1 MTDGVFPDRL
11 SQLRARWEADPSSR
25 IFLQLAEEYRH
36 LGRVQDALA
45 VLEKGLKEH
54 PGYLSALVAKG
65 RCHIELG
72 EGEAARVVLERVVKQ
87 DATQMVANKLLVRA
101 YLDTG
106 DPVKARER
114 LDLYTL
120 LNDSDPEIE
129 ELRRRIRQLEAPA
142 QPVLPP
148 EAPSA
153 EASSP
158 EASSPEASSDI
169 QPEGASPM
177 DADPFSLEP
186 PPRPSPPPLP
196 PQIAPT
202 PPRAVPVPPPA
213 AAPAVDDIFD
223 LAAPAPL
230 RGGDDIFQL
239 DPARP
244 PAARATATPP
254 PIPSTARA
262 DDLFELDP
270 APLRAAADE
279 EESDLLF
286 PEAGA
291 RDSRRRYLEAL
302 SSEGLFSFD
311 PAPAASVPPAAP
323 AQAARPAEPDLFAFE
338 PPPAPVRP
346 APEPLPEP
354 EPFSFEP
361 APAPRIEEAS
371 WLDEAA
377 ASSSFASSPVPVL
390 PLEPLA
396 PAIVAPVAPVPAELQ
411 GPEIREPEVSEAAPE
426 TADDLWSDEPLP
438 EPEPWAEPE
447 PLPES
452 EPWAEPAALAPEPA
466 PFDFAPAPPPDFAPV
481 PPVFEEPA
489 PLEEPLPAE
498 APASEPPATATLGD
512 LYLRQGY
519 HAEAER
525 IYREVLERE
534 PGNAAANAGLER
546 LAALGPRPEP
556 AEVDARRLLVGYR
569 PNPGLPADA
578 ELRARKAWVLNR
590 YLERLR
596 QGDMHDVS

>member
-45 VLEKGLKEH
+45 VLDKGLKEH

-72 EGEAARVVLERVVKQ
+72 EAEAARLVLERVVKQ

-101 YLDTG
+101 YLETG

-129 ELRRRIRQLEAPA
+129 ELRRRIRQLEAPV
-142 QPVLPP
+142 QPVFEP
-148 EAPSA
+148 EIQPDVQPEPRL
-153 EASSP
+153 EAR
-158 EASSPEASSDI
+158 
-169 QPEGASPM
+169 PEGASPL

-186 PPRPSPPPLP
+186 PPRPSATPPPLP
-196 PQIAPT
+196 SSLLSPA
-202 PPRAVPVPPPA
+202 PA
-213 AAPAVDDIFD
+213 ASGDIFD
-223 LAAPAPL
+223 LDAAPAPL

-239 DPARP
+239 DPAP
-244 PAARATATPP
+244 PPVTPPSTTPPPVTPP
-254 PIPSTARA
+254 PIPSAARA

-270 APLRAAADE
+270 TPLRATAE
-279 EESDLLF
+279 EDSDLLF
-286 PEAGA
+286 PEAGS
-291 RDSRRRYLEAL
+291 RESRRRYLDAL

-311 PAPAASVPPAAP
+311 PAPAAPSWASPPP
-323 AQAARPAEPDLFAFE
+323 LPQAAVQEPEPFAVFPDTATPLPAF
-338 PPPAPVRP
+338 APVQ
-346 APEPLPEP
+346 PEPERFPEPEP

-396 PAIVAPVAPVPAELQ
+396 PAILAPIAPVPAELQ
-411 GPEIREPEVSEAAPE
+411 APEVREPEAAEAAPTTVPE
-426 TADDLWSDEPLP
+426 TAEDLWSDEPRL
-438 EPEPWAEPE
+438 EAEPE
-447 PLPES
+447 
-452 EPWAEPAALAPEPA
+452 
-466 PFDFAPAPPPDFAPV
+466 
-481 PPVFEEPA
+481 PVFEEPPLFEEPPPFQEELA
-489 PLEEPLPAE
+489 PLEEPVPVEEPAG
-498 APASEPPATATLGD
+498 EPPATATLGD

-534 PGNAAANAGLER
+534 PDSTAAAAGLER
-546 LAALGPRPEP
+546 VAALGPRPEP